1 MSDELDIARE
11 NLAFLRTLA
20 EDSRPLLRPLG
31 AALLIGGLVQGL
43 SALRFWAVGQGWI
56 GWPEALRPWMG
67 ADGVA
72 LQVVLMLAAGCL
84 WPSALR
90 LPRGV
95 TGPAGRAARGAVN
108 AMAWA
113 LGAAAVGLLLAT
125 RRLGGAEPMATGLPI
140 VLFALAGATWWV
152 VHAVYRRPWA
162 LAAALASAVFAA
174 GVGLVAGTP
183 AGALVIAAGLV
194 ACVAL
199 PGAAMMRQSG
209 EA

>member
-1 MSDELDIARE
+1 
-11 NLAFLRTLA
+11 
-20 EDSRPLLRPLG
+20 
-31 AALLIGGLVQGL
+31 
-43 SALRFWAVGQGWI
+43 
-56 GWPEALRPWMG
+56 
-67 ADGVA
+67 
-72 LQVVLMLAAGCL
+72 
-84 WPSALR
+84 
-90 LPRGV
+90 
-95 TGPAGRAARGAVN
+95 
-108 AMAWA
+108 MAWA
-113 LGAAAVGLLLAT
+113 PGAAVIGLLLAT

-183 AGALVIAAGLV
+183 AGALVIAAGLI

>member
-31 AALLIGGLVQGL
+31 AALLIGGVVQGL

-67 ADGVA
+67 VDGVA

-90 LPRGV
+90 LRRGV

-152 VHAVYRRPWA
+152 VHAVYRRPC
-162 LAAALASAVFAA
+162 ASPMIRVMAS
-174 GVGLVAGTP
+174 
-183 AGALVIAAGLV
+183 
-194 ACVAL
+194 
-199 PGAAMMRQSG
+199 R
-209 EA
+209 